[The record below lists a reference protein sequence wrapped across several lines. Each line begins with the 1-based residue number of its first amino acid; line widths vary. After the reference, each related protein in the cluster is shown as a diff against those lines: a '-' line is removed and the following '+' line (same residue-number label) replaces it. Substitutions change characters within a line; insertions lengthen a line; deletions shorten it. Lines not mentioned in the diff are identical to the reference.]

1 MASASK
7 TSIAST
13 NTTSGTVNIDGTL
26 ACDARYVERR
36 EEEGWAINRRG
47 DVCAPTAAALRFA
60 NQEVSSTEFN
70 SLSVRVTK
78 AVRSRCAEAYDI
90 NSRGNG
96 PSVSVWWCPSGWL
109 ALPQARLMTFSAK
122 LSNMSRVLGKTL
134 SIWGP
139 FSYDFWTV
147 ME

>member
-1 MASASK
+1 MASTSK

-13 NTTSGTVNIDGTL
+13 NTTSVTVNIDGTL

-36 EEEGWAINRRG
+36 EEERRVINRQAGRG
-47 DVCAPTAAALRFA
+47 VVCAPTAAALRFA

-96 PSVSVWWCPSGWL
+96 PSVSV
-109 ALPQARLMTFSAK
+109 
-122 LSNMSRVLGKTL
+122 
-134 SIWGP
+134 
-139 FSYDFWTV
+139 
-147 ME
+147 